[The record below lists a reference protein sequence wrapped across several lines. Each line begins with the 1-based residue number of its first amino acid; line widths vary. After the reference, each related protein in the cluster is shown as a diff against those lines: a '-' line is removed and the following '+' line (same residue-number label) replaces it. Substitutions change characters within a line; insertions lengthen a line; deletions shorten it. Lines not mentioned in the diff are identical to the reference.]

1 MQSETNTEAALKFFE
16 LDMQFHSSIIHA
28 SANTPLIETHT
39 QYNRRL
45 FRARFVSS
53 RMRLK
58 RAQTLSQHQQITDAL
73 MARDKERTSAELR
86 GHVRSAVE
94 NIKFAFEIDQ
104 NSTQINEEDKL

>member
-16 LDMQFHSSIIHA
+16 LDMQFHSSIIDA

-58 RAQTLSQHQQITDAL
+58 RAQTLSQHQHITDAL
-73 MARDKERTSAELR
+73 MARDKERTATELR

-94 NIKFAFEIDQ
+94 NIKFAFETDQ
-104 NSTQINEEDKL
+104 NSTLINEEDKL